1 MSGSPRD
8 GPWGRVGPLGAVRP
22 VQTNH
27 LSGPALYR
35 ADKKCDPSRSHG
47 VHSAMIR
54 RTAHPLEPPGRPGRA
69 TAHVSPARAEP
80 RPGGGTDRGTA
91 RTRAPGAAPARLLR
105 PGEDG
110 HGGLGGHG
118 SGQDGRGGA
127 AEAGRSG
134 VERGRAEAE
143 AEAEGA
149 GSGSGSAE
157 QRARGGEMR
166 GAARGRE
173 GTRPFTARTNRSRLA
188 GTRSPLTGAGSPP
201 ARRPSPLAG
210 PVHRWPGPFTTCRA
224 RSPS

>member
-54 RTAHPLEPPGRPGRA
+54 RTAHPLEPAGRPGRA

-91 RTRAPGAAPARLLR
+91 RMRAPGAAPARLLR

-110 HGGLGGHG
+110 HGGHGGHG
-118 SGQDGRGGA
+118 GGQDGWGGRL
-127 AEAGRSG
+127 GQG
-134 VERGRAEAE
+134 
-143 AEAEGA
+143 GA
-149 GSGSGSAE
+149 GSGRGSGVGVGGAASAGRRDARSGSG
-157 QRARGGEMR
+157 QRGLPPVHRSQE
-166 GAARGRE
+166 
-173 GTRPFTARTNRSRLA
+173 PFTARTNRSRLA
-188 GTRSPLTGAGSPP
+188 GTRSPLAGAGSP
-201 ARRPSPLAG
+201 ATRHPSPLAG